1 MVDFPTA
8 ARPRAHR
15 RGGFPSQPWG
25 ASNAG
30 SISDDPP
37 GPCPGPALADLA
49 GAADLPAPASKTKPE
64 GGPAAS
70 PKRRP
75 APRAPR
81 RGARG
86 TGVARG
92 LAARWI
98 GQDGQDWGGGPSP
111 EERGNGVQDIHI
123 ALSGLPA
130 RREVVHA
137 LIKGHGADA
146 WEFNGPYTPWTA
158 TLRRAPGSTSADL
171 FIEPTRVETGRS
183 FELKLRYDDGTT
195 AELYFQGRTA
205 DPNLR
210 MPGAALQVRWGG
222 QDRQDWTGPGIA
234 VGPDGL
240 QDVRL
245 ELTKLSPK
253 VEVRSI
259 TLDGP
264 AGAAWQFG
272 TNPKG
277 HANAEFVRRT
287 DDPSRADFYFQPTA
301 DISGKTLRMTLE
313 YANGKIDRAS
323 VVGGR
328 INPKLAMPS
337 SPVAEVRHARD
348 LGPLAGPGRGGGRT
362 RSAATCMSRS
372 PGSPPSGPSWPR
384 R

>member
-37 GPCPGPALADLA
+37 GPCPALALADLA
-49 GAADLPAPASKTKPE
+49 GAADLPAPASKTKAEGRPGRQPE
-64 GGPAAS
+64 ATA
-70 PKRRP
+70 RP
-75 APRAPR
+75 AGPTPR
-81 RGARG
+81 REGHGR
-86 TGVARG
+86 VARG

-137 LIKGHGADA
+137 LLKGHGADA

-158 TLRRAPGSTSADL
+158 TLRRPPGSTSADL

-210 MPGAALQVRWGG
+210 MPAAALQVRWVG
-222 QDRQDWTGPGIA
+222 QDRQDWTGPGVA

-245 ELTKLSPK
+245 ELTNLSPK

-277 HANAEFVRRT
+277 HANAEFVRRK

-301 DISGKTLRMTLE
+301 DLSGKTLRMTLE
-313 YANGKIDRAS
+313 YADGKIDRAS

-328 INPKLAMPS
+328 IDPKLAMPIR
-337 SPVAEVRHARD
+337 PLPKFVTHAISGRW
-348 LGPLAGPGRGGGRT
+348 LGQDGG
-362 RSAATCMSRS
+362 A
-372 PGSPPSGPSWPR
+372 
-384 R
+384 